1 MTTPLILWVFFVIS
15 FYPFNIT
22 VLPNCTVEQDTLL
35 FLYVKVLKVEICD
48 INYKC
53 KAAVEVVG
61 MPSSNIWCFSV
72 QIC

>member
-1 MTTPLILWVFFVIS
+1 MTTPLILWVFLVIS

-22 VLPNCTVEQDTLL
+22 SKLHSRTRHTS
-35 FLYVKVLKVEICD
+35 FLYVEVLKVEICD